1 MSDAVEALREEIA
14 ALKDA
19 VVALTMAINMSACRV
34 SPTYPGFPPGLTDIV
49 PYHQPPVLAP
59 AVPFDPLDWTRWSA
73 PPPTTCGPLISILDR
88 GVEGGGIEI
97 TDAAQKAATG

>member
-1 MSDAVEALREEIA
+1 MSDAIEALREEIV

-19 VVALTMAINMSACRV
+19 VIALTMAINMSACRV
-34 SPTYPGFPPGLTDIV
+34 SPTKPGTPPGQFDNV
-49 PYHQPPVLAP
+49 PYYTPPVLAP
-59 AVPFDPLDWTRWSA
+59 VVPFDPLDWTRWSA

-88 GVEGGGIEI
+88 GDEGVGI